1 MLESHATRSRI
12 ACGKYTS
19 SSSII
24 QKYAVS
30 GNFSRTRR
38 IPRLRFPPMCVFFPR
53 LTYSIARRG
62 FASANLPTSMSTRLP
77 NEPSSTIVHTRRS
90 SGQLCARIVWNA
102 NFIQWGR
109 FHVSVITPTRGSRPS
124 APTIGG
130 EGAAPKPGT
139 AGIFSKSRSIV
150 FQRSWQCC
158 LKIPIRS
165 FSAPISRLRVAK
177 ISSCGISSRS
187 CSAMLN
193 DFALRGRGAAK
204 NSHTSP
210 SEVTICPLEP
220 ITSSK
225 NTRYA
230 GTSDQSGRHPVRI
243 ASHNAYPNPSA

>member
-53 LTYSIARRG
+53 LTYSIVRRG
-62 FASANLPTSMSTRLP
+62 FASANLPTSISTRLP
-77 NEPSSTIVHTRRS
+77 NEPSSTMVHTRRS
-90 SGQLCARIVWNA
+90 SGQLCARIVWKA

-124 APTIGG
+124 APTNGE
-130 EGAAPKPGT
+130 EGAAPKPGRT
-139 AGIFSKSRSIV
+139 GSVSKSRSIV
-150 FQRSWQCC
+150 FQSNWLCC
-158 LKIPIRS
+158 LKIVVRS
-165 FSAPISRLRVAK
+165 FNAEMSRFRVAK

-204 NSHTSP
+204 NSHAAP
-210 SEVTICPLEP
+210 SDVIICPLEP

-225 NTRYA
+225 KIRYA
-230 GTSDQSGRHPVRI
+230 GTSDQSGRHPVLI
-243 ASHNAYPNPSA
+243 ASHRA

>member
-38 IPRLRFPPMCVFFPR
+38 IPRFRFPPICVFFPR

-62 FASANLPTSMSTRLP
+62 FASANLATSISTRLP

-90 SGQLCARIVWNA
+90 SGQLCARIVWKA

-109 FHVSVITPTRGSRPS
+109 FHVSVITPTRGITR
-124 APTIGG
+124 GR
-130 EGAAPKPGT
+130 EGAAPKPGA

-158 LKIPIRS
+158 LKIPTRS
-165 FSAPISRLRVAK
+165 FIAPMSRLRVAK
-177 ISSCGISSRS
+177 TSSCGISSRS

-204 NSHTSP
+204 NSHASP
-210 SEVTICPLEP
+210 SEVTICPLDP

-230 GTSDQSGRHPVRI
+230 GTSDQSGRHPVII
-243 ASHNAYPNPSA
+243 ASHRA

>member
-30 GNFSRTRR
+30 GNFSKTRR
-38 IPRLRFPPMCVFFPR
+38 IPRLRFPPICVFFPR

-90 SGQLCARIVWNA
+90 SGQLCARIVWKA

-109 FHVSVITPTRGSRPS
+109 FHVSVITPTRGTTR
-124 APTIGG
+124 GR
-130 EGAAPKPGT
+130 EGAAPKPGFT
-139 AGIFSKSRSIV
+139 GVFSKSRSIV
-150 FQRSWQCC
+150 FQSNWLCC

-204 NSHTSP
+204 NSHVVP
-210 SEVTICPLEP
+210 SDVTICPLEP
-220 ITSSK
+220 MTSSK
-225 NTRYA
+225 KTRYA